1 MAAVLL
7 LLAAFAF
14 YLLQDPN
21 ASLPFIPPTPT
32 SSPTMSPVP
41 TATPFTATPTR
52 RTSYTPFA
60 GSLTPQLGTPYLPPD
75 LTATQSGPA
84 ITPSPSRSGTPSGSA
99 TATLPNPRPTAT
111 NTAPTSGT
119 PPATTPTSTK
129 SPTVTATL
137 ESGVIG
143 ITGRIIQDG
152 TPVANVV
159 LSFADDAAARQSTTD
174 AGGHYSFI
182 TLAPGTDFTL
192 IFDQGNNPGLSPPTE
207 IASLIHLEGTLP
219 QGVNPIDFPDI
230 EISINLSGI
239 LFEPQSP
246 IDGASYS
253 ASNISGSNQLMFIWT
268 LYSLGGSYHVELG
281 QIGTNEP
288 IWTSPLVAASSY
300 MWDGT
305 LTDGSH
311 ITDGTYWWRVS
322 VTKSLGNYVEVIYSQ
337 RFDLL
342 FTP

>member
-41 TATPFTATPTR
+41 TATPFTATSTR

-239 LFEPQSP
+239 LFEPQ
-246 IDGASYS
+246 
-253 ASNISGSNQLMFIWT
+253 
-268 LYSLGGSYHVELG
+268 
-281 QIGTNEP
+281 
-288 IWTSPLVAASSY
+288 
-300 MWDGT
+300 
-305 LTDGSH
+305 
-311 ITDGTYWWRVS
+311 
-322 VTKSLGNYVEVIYSQ
+322 
-337 RFDLL
+337 
-342 FTP
+342 